1 MKNVIFGAANRMMR
15 ADLAVSEFGGEARIL
30 NYQMVGKAEGNLP
43 ASISTPAFVL
53 YFPDK
58 AKATEVKLIEKGTV
72 KLNIWIADFHQFIFG
87 PIQEEASARANA
99 MTLPEQESMATIMCQ
114 MLQMQKFQLEQQQKL
129 LNTVSLLMRGGNRSH
144 ELIKPDPFDGTSS
157 PSAWL
162 DLYEYACSQNQWTS
176 S

>member
-87 PIQEEASARANA
+87 PLQEEASARANS
-99 MTLPEQESMATIMCQ
+99 TTCQ
-114 MLQMQKFQLEQQQKL
+114 NKK
-129 LNTVSLLMRGGNRSH
+129 
-144 ELIKPDPFDGTSS
+144 
-157 PSAWL
+157 AWP
-162 DLYEYACSQNQWTS
+162 Q
-176 S
+176 